1 MNPNPA
7 NNQITDNNNQPINP
21 APTPSSNQDQTPAP
35 QVPQLENET
44 PMDITIYPSNEN
56 PNINI
61 EPEKLNEVEIKTE
74 PQAVTSISSNN
85 ELPPLPPLPSIN
97 QQSVEPQT
105 PVAPTPVETI
115 STVNE
120 PIPNLTQPVSLNTN
134 PVATQENKINNQ
146 NTQKIAIIGGIL
158 LGILV
163 VASISI
169 YYLTSLTSK
178 ETITNNPIT
187 SAPITTPTQA
197 VTPTPIRQ
205 NVTSSEYKL
214 KIDSISQKYAN
225 VITNNPI
232 NLTSNVLSTETVK
245 FVGDEIFALAT
256 EVNELNVSPELSP
269 VNTKLTQELNAQVQI
284 YDNLLKDYKTS
295 NTLSMNAKNK
305 FTAESKA
312 STDRLNLILLEIK
325 NLK

>member
-187 SAPITTPTQA
+187 SAPITTPTQV

-269 VNTKLTQELNAQVQI
+269 VNSKLTQELNAQVQI

>member
-21 APTPSSNQDQTPAP
+21 APTPSSNQEQTPAP

-61 EPEKLNEVEIKTE
+61 EPEKLSEEEIKTE

-97 QQSVEPQT
+97 LQSVEPQT

-178 ETITNNPIT
+178 ETITNNTATPT
-187 SAPITTPTQA
+187 PITTPTQA
-197 VTPTPIRQ
+197 VAPSPVRQ

-225 VITNNPI
+225 LITKNPI

-269 VNTKLTQELNAQVQI
+269 VNSKLTQELNAQVQI